1 MSVVC
6 RKLSVHDTWSQLA
19 VHVALD
25 MVVVVEDMSK
35 CVCVITSSCVVNVVL
50 YVEALCRQPQL
61 TPQDVPVELAEW
73 DKRRSQTAPELS
85 IDPQQVDNPPGEGP
99 KLEGPLEE
107 DPELRHRLQHGANP
121 GESME
126 EGGGREAREQGS
138 HRNGPRTKKKRQF
151 LTRRKEKKRN
161 FIKSE
166 EFDRVGP
173 NEYLESTS
181 SSDDEVGGVTGA
193 EGSTFRS
200 LLLFIPLRLGQ
211 DKFNLEYKEA
221 LKVLT
226 QRSHTDHIKGYLDP
240 LVHSPGMPGSATVG
254 WDHWGTATSRPL
266 FYWLPW

>member
-1 MSVVC
+1 M
-6 RKLSVHDTWSQLA
+6 
-19 VHVALD
+19 
-25 MVVVVEDMSK
+25 
-35 CVCVITSSCVVNVVL
+35 CVITSSCVVNVVL
-50 YVEALCRQPQL
+50 YVEALCRQPQQ

-85 IDPQQVDNPPGEGP
+85 IDPQQVDHPQGEGP
-99 KLEGPLEE
+99 KLESPLEE
-107 DPELRHRLQHGANP
+107 DPELRYRLQHGANP

-226 QRSHTDHIKGYLDP
+226 QRSPTDHI
-240 LVHSPGMPGSATVG
+240 
-254 WDHWGTATSRPL
+254 R
-266 FYWLPW
+266 LP